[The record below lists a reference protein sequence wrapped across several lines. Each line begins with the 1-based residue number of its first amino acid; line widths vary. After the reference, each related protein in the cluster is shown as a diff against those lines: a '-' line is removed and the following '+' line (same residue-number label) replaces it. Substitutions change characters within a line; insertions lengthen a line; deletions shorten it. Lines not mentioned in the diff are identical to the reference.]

1 MNKEIDTKLQKILS
15 KTGDLN
21 FKRRVITMLDY
32 LDIQPGDNIL
42 DMGCG
47 EGFYSMVLDNL
58 YDCKITAVDF
68 DPEILALAHKWLDG
82 RSNVTL
88 EQGDITKLRF
98 PDNSFDK
105 IVCTEVLEHIDD
117 DKTAIKE
124 LYRVLKPGGVIA
136 ITVPNKNYPLLW
148 DPLNKVRESLGLGHF
163 SPMSGF
169 WGGIWAK
176 DHKRLYLPSELRGLA
191 ENAGFLTEDLRVLTH
206 FGVPFNHLILWLGKN
221 LYTKLP
227 VPEDVKRAMEKF
239 EWRGEPEK
247 HRSLSSFILNTG
259 FNFLKRVDSFND
271 KKFALTKSTMAVALK
286 GVKK

>member
-32 LDIQPGDNIL
+32 SDIQPGDNIL

>member
-32 LDIQPGDNIL
+32 SDIQPGDNIL

-98 PDNSFDK
+98 PDSSFDK

-124 LYRVLKPGGVIA
+124 LYSVLKPGGVIA

>member
-32 LDIQPGDNIL
+32 SDIQPGDNIL

-98 PDNSFDK
+98 PDSSFDK

>member
-58 YDCKITAVDF
+58 YNCKITAVDF

-98 PDNSFDK
+98 PDSSFDK

>member
-58 YDCKITAVDF
+58 YNCKITAVDF

-98 PDNSFDK
+98 PDSSFDK

-136 ITVPNKNYPLLW
+136 ITVPNKN
-148 DPLNKVRESLGLGHF
+148 
-163 SPMSGF
+163 
-169 WGGIWAK
+169 
-176 DHKRLYLPSELRGLA
+176 
-191 ENAGFLTEDLRVLTH
+191 
-206 FGVPFNHLILWLGKN
+206 
-221 LYTKLP
+221 
-227 VPEDVKRAMEKF
+227 
-239 EWRGEPEK
+239 
-247 HRSLSSFILNTG
+247 
-259 FNFLKRVDSFND
+259 
-271 KKFALTKSTMAVALK
+271 
-286 GVKK
+286 

>member
-98 PDNSFDK
+98 PDSSFDK

>member
-32 LDIQPGDNIL
+32 SDIQPGDNIL

-98 PDNSFDK
+98 PDNSLDK

>member
-32 LDIQPGDNIL
+32 SDIQPGDNIL

-98 PDNSFDK
+98 PDSSFDK

-176 DHKRLYLPSELRGLA
+176 DHKRLYLPSELRG
-191 ENAGFLTEDLRVLTH
+191 
-206 FGVPFNHLILWLGKN
+206 
-221 LYTKLP
+221 
-227 VPEDVKRAMEKF
+227 
-239 EWRGEPEK
+239 
-247 HRSLSSFILNTG
+247 
-259 FNFLKRVDSFND
+259 
-271 KKFALTKSTMAVALK
+271 
-286 GVKK
+286 

>member
-1 MNKEIDTKLQKILS
+1 MNKETNQKLQKILS

-21 FKRRVITMLDY
+21 FRRRVITMLEY
-32 LDIQPGDNIL
+32 LDIQPGEHIL

-47 EGFYSMVLDNL
+47 EGFYSMVFDNL

-68 DPEILALAHKWLDG
+68 DPEILILAHKWLDG
-82 RSNVTL
+82 RNNVTI
-88 EQGDITKLRF
+88 EQGDITNLRF
-98 PDNSFDK
+98 PDNFFDK

-124 LYRVLKPGGVIA
+124 LKPGGIVA

-148 DPLNKVRESLGLGHF
+148 DPLNKIRESLGLGHF

-176 DHKRLYLPSELRGLA
+176 DHKRLYLPENLKSLA
-191 ENAGFLTEDLRVLTH
+191 ENAGFWVEDLKVLTH
-206 FGVPFNHLILWLGKN
+206 FGVPFNHLILWLGKT

-227 VPEDVKRAMEKF
+227 VSEDVIKSMEKF
-239 EWRGEPEK
+239 EWEEDAAKR
-247 HRSLSSFILNTG
+247 RTLSSSILNTG
-259 FNFLKRVDSFND
+259 FSFLKAVDSMNNR
-271 KKFALTKSTMAVALK
+271 KFPLTKSTMAVALK